1 MGVIRIAMPPKNPY
15 CIGRFAAVNMDT
27 DQELCRA
34 AAGETMMLP
43 ADSPIDLDIAV
54 VRIGAPAVGLR
65 FQAQP
70 GQTYGLYWRTRGF
83 GPAWAWRKPGLSS
96 QYSEKTCSVPPPGI
110 QWKHQ
115 TRKGRF
121 P

>member
-27 DQELCRA
+27 EEELGRA
-34 AAGETMMLP
+34 AAGETMTLP

-65 FQAQP
+65 FQARP
-70 GQTYGLYWRTRGF
+70 GKNMGCTGGRAAS
-83 GPAWAWRKPGLSS
+83 GPAWAWRKPGLPS

>member
-1 MGVIRIAMPPKNPY
+1 MGVIRIAMPPENPC
-15 CIGRFAAVNMDT
+15 CIGYFAAVGMDT
-27 DQELCRA
+27 EQELGRA
-34 AAGETMMLP
+34 AAGETMTLP
-43 ADSPIDLDIAV
+43 ADSPIDLGIAV

-65 FQAQP
+65 FQARP

-83 GPAWAWRKPGLSS
+83 GACLGVEETGLPS